1 MKKGK
6 KEGKEWRKTRT
17 IGKGKGIS
25 GVLDTTH
32 WVTVYRYIRLARDWV
47 VGERISGSRRRAAER
62 RQAWDKY
69 LGSVFRLISIG
80 IPGWSH
86 SRTNTCIYVER
97 KGRGEEAEAP
107 RIERERGPHRV
118 DFAGG
123 GGENWVG
130 KKRCSNREAEDTEDG
145 IGRRGKGIIKGERR
159 KGG

>member
-62 RQAWDKY
+62 
-69 LGSVFRLISIG
+69 G
-80 IPGWSH
+80 I
-86 SRTNTCIYVER
+86 NI
-97 KGRGEEAEAP
+97 
-107 RIERERGPHRV
+107 
-118 DFAGG
+118 
-123 GGENWVG
+123 
-130 KKRCSNREAEDTEDG
+130 
-145 IGRRGKGIIKGERR
+145 
-159 KGG
+159 

>member
-107 RIERERGPHRV
+107 RIERERERGPHRV
-118 DFAGG
+118 DFARGG
-123 GGENWVG
+123 GRIGWGRSGVRTAKLRTRRTESGGE
-130 KKRCSNREAEDTEDG
+130 
-145 IGRRGKGIIKGERR
+145 GRG
-159 KGG
+159 